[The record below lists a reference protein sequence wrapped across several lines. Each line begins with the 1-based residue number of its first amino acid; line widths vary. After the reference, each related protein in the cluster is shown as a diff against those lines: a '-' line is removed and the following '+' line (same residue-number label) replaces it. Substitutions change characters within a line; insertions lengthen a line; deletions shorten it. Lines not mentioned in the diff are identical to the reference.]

1 MRHTNLVRDLYR
13 IVYNR
18 LILPVHYP
26 VVEWEHAGKH
36 LVHDDTDSPAIDTL
50 VILFS
55 IELLWGIVV
64 WCSSCCSFRLTLS
77 HGKGKTEIDELEIAV
92 LVEHDVLQLDIAVHD
107 TLLMQLDQSKNNL
120 GHVEFYLTFRKLF
133 FNFE

>member
-1 MRHTNLVRDLYR
+1 MGFHSFDVGDEIFAASKIERMD
-13 IVYNR
+13 
-18 LILPVHYP
+18 IL
-26 VVEWEHAGKH
+26 KH